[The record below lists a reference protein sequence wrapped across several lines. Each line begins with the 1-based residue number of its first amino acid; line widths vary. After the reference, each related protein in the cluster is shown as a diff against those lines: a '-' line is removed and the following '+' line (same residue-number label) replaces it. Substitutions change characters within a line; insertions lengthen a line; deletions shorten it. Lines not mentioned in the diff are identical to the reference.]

1 MSTTTLAEERP
12 VPQEPPD
19 PTAVV
24 LARLEV
30 KLDNA
35 LARIGGH
42 SDRLAAIEQEL
53 AAHSTEIAV
62 LQAAALPTRVS
73 GLERKLWLAA
83 GFAAGVGGIGGG
95 VVSRLLGA

>member
-1 MSTTTLAEERP
+1 MPTTTLTEEHA
-12 VPQEPPD
+12 VTEPLD

-53 AAHSTEIAV
+53 SAHSTEIAV

-95 VVSRLLGA
+95 IVSRLLGA